1 MRFVYAHFP
10 INANIVAGGKE
21 LEVRNYLG
29 EKMVRHVPMLDGVT
43 VGRSERQKDEIFVT
57 GNNLES
63 VSQSAASIQASTA
76 IFNKDIRKFL
86 DGIYV
91 SEKVVL
97 PEPVAAAAAKGGKG
111 KK

>member
-10 INANIVAGGKE
+10 INANIVNNGKE

-29 EKMVRHVPMLDGVT
+29 EKMVRHVPMLEGVT
-43 VGRSERQKDEIFVT
+43 CGRSERQKDEIFVT
-57 GNNLES
+57 GNNLEA

-91 SEKVVL
+91 SEKIVL
-97 PEPVAAAAAKGGKG
+97 EEAKAPAAKGKG
-111 KK
+111 K